1 MALESDLVRD
11 LVCEIA
17 AVAAKLSIEPRDV
30 SKSQFLKNADKRFS
44 EWHLRKV
51 GGLNSLKK
59 AYYPQQEK
67 DLKMIELNKQREAEI
82 RKLEKR
88 VGKSEV
94 LEAQLVET
102 IGKEIAELSITTAP
116 LDKKETK
123 KFFDKI
129 ASKATK
135 YDDSSK
141 RSIVAIW
148 SDQHF
153 GTFVDKEEV
162 SGLNG
167 YDWTIG
173 ARRLGML
180 CEQIATYKIE
190 KRHLHEELVI
200 LLLGDNIAGVIHD
213 QEGYGHELIMSQCA
227 GAAYYYMQAILYL
240 KDFFP
245 KIRVICQPGNHGRMM
260 HKGSKDRAIQN
271 KWDSY
276 ENMVCFG
283 LSMKF
288 ANDPNV
294 IFEVTRSPVSD
305 VEIQG
310 HRIYATHGDTVFETG
325 NVGKSINIAKI
336 ESQIARVN
344 MEAAHQGEK
353 QFEMFCTGHVH
364 HPLLTHVGPGV
375 QVVINGC
382 LVGTDNFAHAGAGIH
397 SNTPAQVLWE
407 CTQGFVQGDVRT
419 IYVKYADS
427 KPEFDKIIVPY
438 QHELAVPKLILPKK
452 SK

>member
-11 LVCEIA
+11 LVVEIA
-17 AVAAKLSIEPRDV
+17 SVAAELSIDPKEV
-30 SKSQFLKNADKRFS
+30 TKSQFLKTTKKFS

-51 GGLNSLKK
+51 GGLNALKK
-59 AYYPQQEK
+59 SYFPENEK
-67 DLKMIELNKQREAEI
+67 DLKMIELNKQRDAHI
-82 RKLEKR
+82 KKLEKR

-94 LEAQLVET
+94 LEAKLVET
-102 IGKEIAELSITTAP
+102 IGREIADLQINSEV

-123 KFFDKI
+123 KFFDKMANKEI
-129 ASKATK
+129 R
-135 YDDSSK
+135 DDAK

-167 YDWTIG
+167 YDWVIG

-200 LLLGDNIAGVIHD
+200 LLLGDNIAGIIHD

-240 KDFFP
+240 KQFFP

-288 ANDPNV
+288 QDDPDV

-305 VEIQG
+305 VTIQG

-336 ESQIARVN
+336 ESQISRVN

-407 CTQGFVQGDVRT
+407 CTKSFVQGDVRQ
-419 IYVKYADS
+419 IYVKYADT
-427 KPEFDKIIVPY
+427 KPEFEKIIVPY
-438 QHELAVPKLILPKK
+438 QHELAVPKFLPK

>member
-17 AVAAKLSIEPRDV
+17 AVAAALSIEPRDV
-30 SKSQFLKNADKRFS
+30 TKSQFLKNANKKFS

-51 GGLNSLKK
+51 GGLNALKK
-59 AYYPQQEK
+59 AYYPQQER
-67 DLKMIELNKQREAEI
+67 DLKMIELNRQRDSEI
-82 RKLEKR
+82 KKLEKR
-88 VGKSEV
+88 VGVSEV
-94 LEAQLVET
+94 LEARLHEI
-102 IGKEIAELSITTAP
+102 IGKEISQLRIDNTNLSRQES
-116 LDKKETK
+116 KR
-123 KFFDKI
+123 FFDRMANKEI
-129 ASKATK
+129 K
-135 YDDSSK
+135 DNDK

-162 SGLNG
+162 SGLNS

-173 ARRLGML
+173 ARRLAML

-213 QEGYGHELIMSQCA
+213 QEAYKHELIMSQCA

-240 KDFFP
+240 KQFFP

-288 ANDPNV
+288 ASDPDV
-294 IFEVTRSPVSD
+294 IFEVTRAPVSD
-305 VEIQG
+305 VMIQG

-325 NVGKSINIAKI
+325 NVGRSINIGKI
-336 ESQIARVN
+336 EGQIARVN

-382 LVGTDNFAHAGAGIH
+382 LVGTDTFANAGAGIH

-407 CTQGFVQGDVRT
+407 CTKKFVQGDVRQ
-419 IYVKYADS
+419 IYVKYADN

-438 QHELAVPKLILPKK
+438 QHELAVPKLILPK